1 MVTEDEIR
9 EVIADIVGVEVSEIK
24 DDTNLYSFPG
34 FDSVEVLGL
43 LVALDDIGFSIDQGQ
58 ISRVRTLGDLL
69 KLAEIEE

>member
-9 EVIADIVGVEVSEIK
+9 EVVADIVGVDVSEIK

-34 FDSVEVLGL
+34 FDSVEVLSL

-58 ISRVRTLGDLL
+58 ISQVRTVGDLL